1 LVPDAEVPFTLDN
14 EDVSLFVVD
23 YLGLVPGQQN
33 RLIATKGLSS
43 VKLVARAVRQNRGK
57 EWLAIYKFV
66 LDFEN
71 GTVYVLVKDEENA
84 NMMAGRSFLVGGGI
98 MSLYRVLSIGVR
110 AKAEDSYQSFRVDK
124 IWPFTYQPPVY
135 GS

>member
-1 LVPDAEVPFTLDN
+1 MVPDAEVPFTLDN

-23 YLGLVPGQQN
+23 YLGLVPSQQN
-33 RLIATKGLSS
+33 LLIAAKGLSS
-43 VKLVARAVRQNRGK
+43 VKLVARGVRQNRGK

-66 LDFEN
+66 LDSEN

-98 MSLYRVLSIGVR
+98 MSLYHVLSIGVR
-110 AKAEDSYQSFRVDK
+110 AKAEDSYQSFCVDK
-124 IWPFTYQPPVY
+124 IWPFTY
-135 GS
+135 

>member
-1 LVPDAEVPFTLDN
+1 MVPDPEVPFTLDN

-23 YLGLVPGQQN
+23 YLGLVPSQQN
-33 RLIATKGLSS
+33 LLIAAKGLSS

-66 LDFEN
+66 LDSEN
-71 GTVYVLVKDEENA
+71 GTVYVLVKDEEDA
-84 NMMAGRSFLVGGGI
+84 NMMADCSFLVGGGI

-110 AKAEDSYQSFRVDK
+110 GKTEDSY
-124 IWPFTYQPPVY
+124 
-135 GS
+135 